1 MSEKIII
8 AEKYLPLLQA
18 IENVPNYWAEHPLE
32 DHEDLPQFNRKLVIS
47 GFNAPDQE
55 RAGDCLFISIR
66 QRLVHKETGK
76 VFRSIKA
83 PDWEISGST
92 WSYFRDPADPSKLLE
107 VTKQILDDETDEIL
121 SSEKTFLPIS
131 TIKYLKFLLL
141 NKAAHLVDLFEL
153 YLKDFAEAKK
163 TDLDKL

>member
-55 RAGDCLFISIR
+55 SAGDCLFISIR

-76 VFRSIKA
+76 VFKSIKA
-83 PDWEISGST
+83 PDWEISAST
-92 WSYFRDPADPSKLLE
+92 WSYFRDPADPPKLLE
-107 VTKQILDDETDEIL
+107 VTKQILDDETDEII
-121 SSEKTFLPIS
+121 STEKVNLEIS

-141 NKAAHLVDLFEL
+141 NRAANLVDLFEL